1 MTLAESFVEAFTQVI
16 NDIDQGWNVL
26 GFAIQ
31 VVIVPPGG
39 GMSNTIATHVIHVDQ
54 RNREVDFLSD
64 CRDALA
70 ERIDE
75 LNNKREVH

>member
-1 MTLAESFVEAFTQVI
+1 MTLQESFIEAFTQVM
-16 NDIDQGWNVL
+16 NDVGDGWHVL

-31 VVIVPPGG
+31 VVVVPEQG

-54 RNREVDFLSD
+54 HSREVDFLTD

-70 ERIDE
+70 ERIEDMTKDE
-75 LNNKREVH
+75 VKH